1 MGTRIRRVPAGWVP
15 PVKEIKE
22 DPKPEATPVKE
33 KKTRTKKGVKKNESD
48 S

>member
-1 MGTRIRRVPAGWVP
+1 MGTRIKRVPAGWVP

-22 DPKPEATPVKE
+22 DPKPVDEPVKA
-33 KKTRTKKGVKKNESD
+33 KRPRTKKGVKKNESD

>member
-1 MGTRIRRVPAGWVP
+1 MGTRIKRVPPGWVP

-22 DPKPEATPVKE
+22 EPAPQPVKE
-33 KKTRTKKGVKKNESD
+33 KKPRKKGVKKNESD